1 MSPQNLFVVLVGLCL
16 VNGLVSPALPLLMA
30 LHPVWMPEMVRPTNE
45 VVFYGASLFVSTGTL
60 LLAALP
66 AAIAERA
73 GLSLTGAMW
82 VWLSGAGFLL
92 LAGLA

>member
-1 MSPQNLFVVLVGLCL
+1 MSPQNLFVALVGLCL

-45 VVFYGASLFVSTGTL
+45 IVYYGASLMVSTGTL
-60 LLAALP
+60 LIAAVP

-73 GLSLTGAMW
+73 GLSLAGAMW
-82 VWLSGAGFLL
+82 AWLAGAALL
-92 LAGLA
+92 LLVGLG

>member
-1 MSPQNLFVVLVGLCL
+1 
-16 VNGLVSPALPLLMA
+16 
-30 LHPVWMPEMVRPTNE
+30 

-73 GLSLTGAMW
+73 GAFPDRRHVGLA
-82 VWLSGAGFLL
+82 VRRRVLL